1 MKKRN
6 LLFLLLIS
14 FEMYGQKPGD
24 VISYTNKL
32 DLTPSGVI
40 NLINS
45 NLGKNVDNKTVQ
57 YLKNFK
63 IGLKAYKIEYYTTNH
78 KKKIIKA
85 TGLLM
90 YPNKNYRLST
100 VVSTHPTTDH
110 RNNVPS
116 NLSGIHGFGFLVELS
131 FALNGYIVMAPD
143 YIGMGDGDGQH
154 PYVHND
160 TEASATLDFIK
171 AANKVI
177 NQIGGINRYNEYFL
191 TGYSQGG
198 HASMATL
205 KRAQQTNE
213 IRFKHMYTGSGPYD
227 LSYSTLQLGII
238 NKKTYPASTF
248 TASLIYS
255 CKLTGYKVYDKSPD
269 EIIAPKYQE
278 AFKKNIVKDG
288 GGLDWGPKVWRQL
301 YKSSFVNDIIN
312 NPNHSLRRCLR
323 ANDNYNW
330 HNRTPST
337 FGYSTEDLIVHI
349 NSTRKAKSSQRSYYS
364 IFNLNRYKINDFHW
378 GRFDH
383 GTAIIPYVIASNF
396 KFNTLRAGGF
406 FNIRAALGF
415 KGSEN
420 DTTTTE
426 QENAIIPT
434 YSNIDLQLDS
444 NTTLENITSFGND
457 STVSARANTN
467 DLNSLQD
474 GVYYLNIE
482 RDGEKQTIPFV
493 KNTPVLVNENEA
505 VKSDNNG
512 LIRLNIDDEDLFQ
525 VNILENGKVKEIVK
539 AEDYQKNNGI
549 DLKNLDD
556 GDYTFEVITHEYT
569 VQFNKSVSNSDLK
582 INDDLVVFSSDN
594 KINIKSRINIKE
606 IEVYDISG
614 RSIYRKENIN
624 DNTLQTTSLTKGV
637 YIIKS
642 VLVNGKIIT
651 KKYTL

>member
-24 VISYTNKL
+24 VINYSSKL
-32 DLTPSGVI
+32 DLTPAGVI
-40 NLINS
+40 NLIDS
-45 NLGKNVDNKTVQ
+45 NLGKNVDNKTIQ

-63 IGLKAYKIEYYTTNH
+63 VGLKAYKIEYYTTNP
-78 KKKIIKA
+78 KKEIIKA

-90 YPNKNYRLST
+90 YPNKNHRLST

-116 NLSGIHGFGFLVELS
+116 NLSGMHGIGFLVELS

-205 KRAQQTNE
+205 RRAQETNE

-227 LSYSTLQLGII
+227 LSYSTLQLGVID
-238 NKKTYPASTF
+238 KQTYPASAF

-255 CKLTGYKVYDKSPD
+255 CKLTGYNVYDKSPD

-278 AFKKNIVKDG
+278 AFKKNIVEDG
-288 GGLDWGPKVWRQL
+288 GGLDWGPKAWREL
-301 YKSSFVNDIIN
+301 YKNSFVNDIIRN
-312 NPNHSLRRCLR
+312 SNHTLRRCLR

-330 HNRTPST
+330 HNKTPST
-337 FGYSTEDLIVHI
+337 FGYSTEDLVVHI

-378 GRFDH
+378 GRFNH
-383 GTAIIPYVIASNF
+383 GAAIIPYVIASNF

-406 FNIRAALGF
+406 FNLKAALGF
-415 KGSEN
+415 KRSDN
-420 DTTTTE
+420 DNTITE

-434 YSNIDLQLDS
+434 YSNIDLQLDVH
-444 NTTLENITSFGND
+444 TTLENITSFSNENNIN
-457 STVSARANTN
+457 ARTQTN

-482 RDGEKQTIPFV
+482 REGEKQTIPFV
-493 KNTPVLVNENEA
+493 KNTPVVVDENEA
-505 VKSDNNG
+505 VKSDKNG
-512 LIRLNIDDEDLFQ
+512 LIRLNVDDSDLFQ
-525 VNILENGKVKEIVK
+525 VNILENGKIIEIVK

-549 DLKNLDD
+549 DLKNLVD
-556 GDYTFEVITHEYT
+556 GDYTFEVIAHDYT
-569 VQFNKSVSNSDLK
+569 VQFNKSIANSDLK
-582 INDDLVVFSSDN
+582 IEDDFVLFSSDN
-594 KINIKSRINIKE
+594 KINIKSKINIKE
-606 IEVYDISG
+606 IEVYDLSG
-614 RSIYRKENIN
+614 HSTYRKENIN
-624 DNTLQTTSLTKGV
+624 NNTTQTTSLSKGV
-637 YIIKS
+637 YIIKF